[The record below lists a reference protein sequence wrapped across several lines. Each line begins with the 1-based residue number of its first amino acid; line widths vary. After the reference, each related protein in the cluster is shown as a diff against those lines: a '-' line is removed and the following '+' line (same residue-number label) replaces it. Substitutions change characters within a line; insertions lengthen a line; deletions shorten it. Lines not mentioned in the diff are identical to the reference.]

1 MKISESS
8 EFTMPLK
15 NLLVLIAGTAVSVWA
30 YFGIVERISF
40 IEHQQDL
47 MVIEIE
53 ENDTWIDEWTPPASV
68 QENIKKVIDLEN
80 QLTRVKVELE
90 YLKASIV
97 K

>member
-68 QENIKKVIDLEN
+68 QENIQKVIDLEN
-80 QLTRVKVELE
+80 QLTRMEVELK
-90 YLKASIV
+90 YLKASIN

>member
-90 YLKASIV
+90 YLKASIN